1 MEVTPMNARQYRSM
15 AERCRDLRRIVK
27 NDEVRAQLRQW
38 EQDFEAEAE
47 AVEEAALH
55 SGPPARRLP

>member
-1 MEVTPMNARQYRSM
+1 MDAQQYRSM
-15 AERCRDLRRIVK
+15 AQRCRELLRVAQR
-27 NDEVRAQLRQW
+27 DEVRAQLRQW

-47 AVEEAALH
+47 ALEEADVH